1 MPLPKSA
8 IVIDVDVAK
17 PRFGKNRNRNR
28 KQWKFVLK
36 AANGVKISDRDT
48 YSNLA
53 EIGEIWK
60 KVVDGDEPVIMRITN
75 GEEISLVTL
84 RKQKNTETQ
93 QDTGDF

>member
-17 PRFGKNRNRNR
+17 PRFGKNRKR

-36 AANGVKISDRDT
+36 AANGVKISDRDA